1 VTKPTDDLSPADND
15 RLAAELKTLRELQ
28 AALMDKA
35 LAGEGPAADRVL
47 AIMDRRAKLLGLYSP
62 RPESDAPDPEE
73 TRRRLKE
80 KLHTMAER
88 QKGEDNRK

>member
-1 VTKPTDDLSPADND
+1 VIKPADDQSAADD
-15 RLAAELKTLRELQ
+15 RLTAELKTLSDLQ
-28 AALMDKA
+28 AALMEKA

-73 TRRRLKE
+73 AKRRLLE

-88 QKGEDNRK
+88 SKGEAKKK